1 MKKQK
6 KLHSFIE
13 ELVLALCT
21 IIMLVPIYYLV
32 LGAFKDRKDIIKY
45 PLLLTK
51 ELFTLEN
58 FPYVI
63 NKMKYWQALANTVT
77 ITLAS
82 LVIVIICASLA
93 GFAIA
98 RIRSKLFR
106 GYYSVLVTLMVI
118 PFIGCLL
125 PLTVQAT
132 RLGTYDSIWGCI
144 LIQSAW
150 NMPFA
155 TFLFAGFMQS
165 LPREL
170 EEAAYIDGCTTLRVY
185 SRVFLPLLTP
195 VTATCAIRCGV
206 GIWNDYLVCRSLLNE
221 NKNPTLMVGING
233 FFGARAMEFGYA
245 FAGIILVS
253 LPMIILFLCLQKYF
267 IKGIAAGAVKG

>member
-1 MKKQK
+1 
-6 KLHSFIE
+6 
-13 ELVLALCT
+13 
-21 IIMLVPIYYLV
+21 
-32 LGAFKDRKDIIKY
+32 
-45 PLLLTK
+45 
-51 ELFTLEN
+51 
-58 FPYVI
+58 
-63 NKMKYWQALANTVT
+63 
-77 ITLAS
+77 
-82 LVIVIICASLA
+82 
-93 GFAIA
+93 
-98 RIRSKLFR
+98 
-106 GYYSVLVTLMVI
+106 MVI

-170 EEAAYIDGCTTLRVY
+170 EEAAYIDGCTTLGVY

-206 GIWNDYLVCRSLLNE
+206 GIWNDYLNE

>member
-1 MKKQK
+1 MGIPVFGW
-6 KLHSFIE
+6 LLS
-13 ELVLALCT
+13 LTVLA
-21 IIMLVPIYYLV
+21 
-32 LGAFKDRKDIIKY
+32 
-45 PLLLTK
+45 
-51 ELFTLEN
+51 
-58 FPYVI
+58 
-63 NKMKYWQALANTVT
+63 
-77 ITLAS
+77 
-82 LVIVIICASLA
+82 
-93 GFAIA
+93 
-98 RIRSKLFR
+98 
-106 GYYSVLVTLMVI
+106 
-118 PFIGCLL
+118 
-125 PLTVQAT
+125 T
-132 RLGTYDSIWGCI
+132 RCGTYDSIWGCI

-170 EEAAYIDGCTTLRVY
+170 EEAAYIDGCTTLGVY

-206 GIWNDYLVCRSLLNE
+206 GIWNDYLVSRSLLNA

-233 FFGARAMEFGYA
+233 FFGARAREFGYA

>member
-77 ITLAS
+77 ITPR
-82 LVIVIICASLA
+82 VA
-93 GFAIA
+93 GH
-98 RIRSKLFR
+98 RHH
-106 GYYSVLVTLMVI
+106 
-118 PFIGCLL
+118 
-125 PLTVQAT
+125 
-132 RLGTYDSIWGCI
+132 
-144 LIQSAW
+144 
-150 NMPFA
+150 
-155 TFLFAGFMQS
+155 
-165 LPREL
+165 
-170 EEAAYIDGCTTLRVY
+170 LRVAG
-185 SRVFLPLLTP
+185 RLCHRPDPQQAFPRLLQRARHADGHPVHRLPAPADRTGHAPWHLRLHLGLYPDP
-195 VTATCAIRCGV
+195 VGV
-206 GIWNDYLVCRSLLNE
+206 EHAVCRRFCSRASCRACRANWR
-221 NKNPTLMVGING
+221 KRPTLTGVRRW
-233 FFGARAMEFGYA
+233 ASTPACSCR
-245 FAGIILVS
+245 
-253 LPMIILFLCLQKYF
+253 C
-267 IKGIAAGAVKG
+267 

>member
-106 GYYSVLVTLMVI
+106 GYYSADRTGHAPWHLRLHLGLYPDPVGVEHAVCDVFVRGLHAE
-118 PFIGCLL
+118 PAARIGGSGLH
-125 PLTVQAT
+125 
-132 RLGTYDSIWGCI
+132 
-144 LIQSAW
+144 
-150 NMPFA
+150 
-155 TFLFAGFMQS
+155 
-165 LPREL
+165 
-170 EEAAYIDGCTTLRVY
+170 
-185 SRVFLPLLTP
+185 
-195 VTATCAIRCGV
+195 
-206 GIWNDYLVCRSLLNE
+206 
-221 NKNPTLMVGING
+221 
-233 FFGARAMEFGYA
+233 
-245 FAGIILVS
+245 
-253 LPMIILFLCLQKYF
+253 
-267 IKGIAAGAVKG
+267 

>member
-1 MKKQK
+1 
-6 KLHSFIE
+6 
-13 ELVLALCT
+13 
-21 IIMLVPIYYLV
+21 
-32 LGAFKDRKDIIKY
+32 
-45 PLLLTK
+45 
-51 ELFTLEN
+51 
-58 FPYVI
+58 
-63 NKMKYWQALANTVT
+63 
-77 ITLAS
+77 
-82 LVIVIICASLA
+82 
-93 GFAIA
+93 
-98 RIRSKLFR
+98 
-106 GYYSVLVTLMVI
+106 
-118 PFIGCLL
+118 
-125 PLTVQAT
+125 
-132 RLGTYDSIWGCI
+132 
-144 LIQSAW
+144 
-150 NMPFA
+150 MPFA
-155 TFLFAGFMQS
+155 TFLFAGFMQG

-170 EEAAYIDGCTTLRVY
+170 EEAAYIDGCTTLGVY

>member
-1 MKKQK
+1 MRQK
-6 KLHSFIE
+6 KTWKSIVE
-13 ELVLALCT
+13 ELILVFCT
-21 IIMLVPIYYLV
+21 IVMLLPVYYFAI
-32 LGAFKDRKDIIKY
+32 GAFKGRTDIIKY
-45 PLLLTK
+45 PLVLTK
-51 ELFTLEN
+51 QMFTLEN

-63 NKMKYWQALANTVT
+63 KKMKYWQALGNTAL
-77 ITLAS
+77 ITVAAL
-82 LVIVIICASLA
+82 LIVILCASLA

-170 EEAAYIDGCTTLRVY
+170 EEAAYIDGCTTLGVY

>member
-45 PLLLTK
+45 PLLLTRAVHARK
-51 ELFTLEN
+51 LPLRYQQDE
-58 FPYVI
+58 I
-63 NKMKYWQALANTVT
+63 
-77 ITLAS
+77 
-82 LVIVIICASLA
+82 LA
-93 GFAIA
+93 GAGKHGHHHA
-98 RIRSKLFR
+98 RVAGHRHHLRVAGRLCHRPDPQQAFPRLLQRARHADGHPVHRLPAPADRPGHAPWHLRLQR
-106 GYYSVLVTLMVI
+106 G
-118 PFIGCLL
+118 
-125 PLTVQAT
+125 
-132 RLGTYDSIWGCI
+132 
-144 LIQSAW
+144 
-150 NMPFA
+150 
-155 TFLFAGFMQS
+155 LFAGFMQS

-170 EEAAYIDGCTTLRVY
+170 EEAAYIDGCTTLGVY